1 MPAMVRVLGKTP
13 EVAGGALSQALAIPA
28 AGMPGHRGGMAGGA
42 EHVSSTEVSICHAC
56 TLAAAAAANQ
66 PAILVANLLLDL
78 PRAFSSGIRI
88 FV

>member
-56 TLAAAAAANQ
+56 TLAAAANQ